1 MRVFFNRI
9 KQVLSSRLWAWPLLT
24 GIVGIAL
31 GVVLTSISVSTDAML
46 SRFLWPGD
54 SESAASMISFIS
66 STLLTV
72 LTTTISMTLIVLQVA
87 SGSFSHQ
94 LLRDFISSRA
104 VRGILGVYVGL
115 FAYSVMVAR
124 SLDTNDDVPPQLA
137 MTVAMVGIFLA
148 VATFIW
154 YVSRVVDMV
163 RVDTILSTSANR
175 VLKLAKPL
183 MKSGSKFPEKDPVE
197 RPEVPTDAK
206 AIRAGSFGFV
216 QSVDVDHAMDWAR
229 SSETTVVIDI
239 RPGDSVMEGQP
250 MGWYWGG
257 DDDEEVPHFIY
268 IGEERA
274 SGADFSLG
282 LQQILDIAVR
292 ALSTSSNDPTTVTHA
307 IGHGGRILRAVAS
320 DPLEPIARFEDEK
333 PDDDED
339 SEPGR
344 LLVWSATRTIDEL
357 VSRFVGSIRRYAGG
371 EVAVLTRLLMML
383 DSIDSVAPE
392 STRKLINDERTRI
405 VRMAKSEVA
414 ESYDLEIVLEA
425 AHWDHDEEEP
435 NPDADDL
442 TAHKRA
448 QFEV

>member
-9 KQVLSSRLWAWPLLT
+9 KQLLSSRLWAWPLLT

-54 SESAASMISFIS
+54 SESAASMISLIS

-239 RPGDSVMEGQP
+239 RPGNSVMEGQP
-250 MGWYWGG
+250 MGWY
-257 DDDEEVPHFIY
+257 
-268 IGEERA
+268 
-274 SGADFSLG
+274 
-282 LQQILDIAVR
+282 
-292 ALSTSSNDPTTVTHA
+292 
-307 IGHGGRILRAVAS
+307 
-320 DPLEPIARFEDEK
+320 
-333 PDDDED
+333 
-339 SEPGR
+339 
-344 LLVWSATRTIDEL
+344 
-357 VSRFVGSIRRYAGG
+357 
-371 EVAVLTRLLMML
+371 
-383 DSIDSVAPE
+383 
-392 STRKLINDERTRI
+392 
-405 VRMAKSEVA
+405 
-414 ESYDLEIVLEA
+414 
-425 AHWDHDEEEP
+425 
-435 NPDADDL
+435 
-442 TAHKRA
+442 
-448 QFEV
+448 